1 MKTPI
6 RTTFAALALG
16 AALAFP
22 GAPTVSAAEPPFTA
36 EQLDALLTDNTVYLD
51 VPAGGPMGD
60 GGETPI
66 RFGADGRTQ
75 ARLPTDASMVGEWRL
90 EEARYCVDWDPAPK
104 DSCTLIAREGGALLF
119 VDADT
124 GASRGTVMRI
134 EPGDPEGFDG

>member
-1 MKTPI
+1 MKIPSRAT
-6 RTTFAALALG
+6 LL
-16 AALAFP
+16 ALAFA
-22 GAPTVSAAEPPFTA
+22 GAQSAGPAHAADAPFTT
-36 EQLDALLTDNTVYLD
+36 EQLDALLTGNTVYLD

-66 RFGADGRTQ
+66 RFGADGSAH
-75 ARLPTDASMVGEWRL
+75 ARLPTGASMVGEWSL
-90 EEARYCVDWDPAPK
+90 DDARYCVDWDPAPK
-104 DSCTLIAREGGALLF
+104 GSCTSVAREDGATVF